1 MKYELVGR
9 LHTGELHVRTAND
22 ERVALGVMLVRVI
35 DDRTIKVEI
44 VPGATANEVD
54 AFSDAARLYYR

>member
-22 ERVALGVMLVRVI
+22 ERVALGIMLVQVI

-44 VPGATANEVD
+44 VPGATANEVVS
-54 AFSDAARLYYR
+54 FSDAARLYLR